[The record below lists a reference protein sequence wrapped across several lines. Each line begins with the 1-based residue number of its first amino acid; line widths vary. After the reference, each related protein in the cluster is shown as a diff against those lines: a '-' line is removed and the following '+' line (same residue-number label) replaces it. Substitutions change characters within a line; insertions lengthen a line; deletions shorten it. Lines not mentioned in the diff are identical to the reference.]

1 MCTGSGG
8 FRSWLPITQQRCSG
22 TLIGKGPPGMTSV
35 SPAASSTT
43 EREFSGRQAPWS
55 NEAEQAVLGAML
67 LDQDAALKAA
77 EFLDDTMF
85 YREGHRLLVRSML
98 SLTERGDVID
108 PVTIRDELSRRGDLD
123 RAGGMEYIA
132 ALIDVVP
139 TAANVDYHA
148 KIVRDK
154 AVLRRLV
161 EAATGII
168 QDVYEGHGTAGEVL
182 DNAEHRVFQV
192 AQFRRAEE
200 FIRIKELIWPTMERI
215 EQLQSGAGSVTGVPS
230 GFADLDRLTAGFQ
243 RADLVILAA
252 RPSMGKTALAL
263 NIVQHAAIEHNTG
276 VAFFSIEMSKDALVQ
291 RLLCSEGLVDAQRLR
306 RGQLRDDDYPKLARA
321 AGLLGTAPIWI
332 DDSAS
337 LTPLAMRSKA
347 RRLKAEHDIA
357 LVIVDYL
364 QLMQGPSD
372 SENRQQEISYI
383 SRSLKALA
391 KELDVP
397 VVAISQLSRAPEQR
411 GGEHRRPQL
420 SDLRESGAIEQDADV
435 VCFIYRQE
443 FYDGPVDPK
452 TNESIEGIAEVI
464 VGKQRNGPTGMVK
477 LHFKKEY
484 TRFDNYTARDA
495 PSLEAGR
502 V

>member
-1 MCTGSGG
+1 
-8 FRSWLPITQQRCSG
+8 
-22 TLIGKGPPGMTSV
+22 MTSA

-43 EREFSGRQAPWS
+43 EREFAGRQAPWS

-85 YREGHRLLVRSML
+85 YREGHRLLFRAMIA
-98 SLTERGDVID
+98 LTERGDVID
-108 PVTIRDELSRRGDLD
+108 PVTLRDELARRGDLD
-123 RAGGMEYIA
+123 RAGGIEYVST
-132 ALIDVVP
+132 LIDVVP
-139 TAANVDYHA
+139 TAANVEYHA
-148 KIVRDK
+148 RIVRDK

-168 QDVYEGHGTAGEVL
+168 QDVYEGHTAAGEVL

-200 FIRIKELIWPTMERI
+200 FTRIKELIWPTMERI
-215 EQLQSGAGSVTGVPS
+215 EQLQAGAGSVTGVPS
-230 GFADLDRLTAGFQ
+230 GFTDLDRLTAGFQ
-243 RADLVILAA
+243 RADLIILAG
-252 RPSMGKTALAL
+252 RPSMGKTAFAL
-263 NIVQHAAIEHNTG
+263 NVVQHAAIEHNVK
-276 VAFFSIEMSKDALVQ
+276 VAIFSLEMSKDALVQ

-306 RGQLRDDDYPKLARA
+306 RGQLRDDDYPRLARA
-321 AGLLGTAPIWI
+321 AGLLGQAPIWI

-347 RRLKAEHDIA
+347 RRLKAEHDIG
-357 LVIVDYL
+357 LVVVDYL

-391 KELDVP
+391 KELDIP
-397 VVAISQLSRAPEQR
+397 VVALSQLSRAPEQR

-452 TNESIEGIAEVI
+452 TNESIEGVAEVI
-464 VGKQRNGPTGMVK
+464 VGKQRNGPTGTSK
-477 LHFKKEY
+477 LYFKKEF
-484 TRFDNYTARDA
+484 TRFDNYSPREA
-495 PSLEAGR
+495 PPEA
-502 V
+502 VSV

>member
-1 MCTGSGG
+1 
-8 FRSWLPITQQRCSG
+8 
-22 TLIGKGPPGMTSV
+22 MTSV
-35 SPAASSTT
+35 SPVVSSTA
-43 EREFSGRQAPWS
+43 ERSSEFAGRQAPWS

-77 EFLDDTMF
+77 EVLDDTMF
-85 YREGHRLLVRSML
+85 YREGHRLLFRAMIA
-98 SLTERGDVID
+98 LTERGDVID
-108 PVTIRDELSRRGDLD
+108 PVTLRDELARRGDLD
-123 RAGGMEYIA
+123 RAGGMEYVA
-132 ALIDVVP
+132 SLIDVVP
-139 TAANVDYHA
+139 TAANIDYHA

-154 AVLRRLV
+154 AVLRRQV

-168 QDVYEGHGTAGEVL
+168 QDVYEGRGTAGEVL

-192 AQFRRAEE
+192 AQFRRSEE
-200 FIRIKELIWPTMERI
+200 FSRIKELIWPTMERI
-215 EQLQSGAGSVTGVPS
+215 EQLQSGGGSVTGVPS
-230 GFADLDRLTAGFQ
+230 GFLDLDRLTAGFQ
-243 RADLVILAA
+243 RADLVIVAA

-263 NIVQHAAIEHNTG
+263 NIIQHAAIEHNVG
-276 VAFFSIEMSKDALVQ
+276 VAIFSLEMSKDALVQ

-332 DDSAS
+332 DDSAA

-357 LVIVDYL
+357 LVVVDYL
-364 QLMQGPSD
+364 QLMQGPGD

-464 VGKQRNGPTGMVK
+464 VGKQRNGPTGTVK

-484 TRFDNYTARDA
+484 TRFDNYTSRDA
-495 PSLEAGR
+495 PHEAAR

>member
-1 MCTGSGG
+1 
-8 FRSWLPITQQRCSG
+8 
-22 TLIGKGPPGMTSV
+22 MTSA
-35 SPAASSTT
+35 SPAVSSTA
-43 EREFSGRQAPWS
+43 ERSSEFAGRQAPWS

-85 YREGHRLLVRSML
+85 YREGHRLLFRAMIA
-98 SLTERGDVID
+98 LTERGDVID
-108 PVTIRDELSRRGDLD
+108 PVTLRDELARRGDLD
-123 RAGGMEYIA
+123 RAGGMEYVA

-168 QDVYEGHGTAGEVL
+168 QDVYEGRGTAGEVL

-192 AQFRRAEE
+192 AQFRRSEE
-200 FIRIKELIWPTMERI
+200 FSRIKELIWPTMERI

-230 GFADLDRLTAGFQ
+230 GFLDLDRLTAGFQ

-263 NIVQHAAIEHNTG
+263 NMVQHAAIEHNTG
-276 VAFFSIEMSKDALVQ
+276 VAIFSLEMSKDALVQ

-332 DDSAS
+332 DDSAA

-357 LVIVDYL
+357 MVIVDYL
-364 QLMQGPSD
+364 QLMQGPGD

-452 TNESIEGIAEVI
+452 SNESIEGIAEVI
-464 VGKQRNGPTGMVK
+464 VGKQRNGPTGTVK

-495 PSLEAGR
+495 PHEPAR

>member
-1 MCTGSGG
+1 
-8 FRSWLPITQQRCSG
+8 
-22 TLIGKGPPGMTSV
+22 MTSA
-35 SPAASSTT
+35 SPAVSSTA
-43 EREFSGRQAPWS
+43 ERSSEFAGRQAPWS

-85 YREGHRLLVRSML
+85 YREGHRLLFRAMIA
-98 SLTERGDVID
+98 LTERGDVID
-108 PVTIRDELSRRGDLD
+108 PVTLRDELARRGDLD
-123 RAGGMEYIA
+123 RAGGMEYVA

-168 QDVYEGHGTAGEVL
+168 QDVYDGRATAGEVL

-192 AQFRRAEE
+192 AQFRRSEE
-200 FIRIKELIWPTMERI
+200 FSRIKELIWPTMERI

-230 GFADLDRLTAGFQ
+230 GFLDLDRLTAGFQ
-243 RADLVILAA
+243 RADLVIVAA

-263 NIVQHAAIEHNTG
+263 NIVQHAAIEHNVG
-276 VAFFSIEMSKDALVQ
+276 VAIFSLEMSKDALVQ

-332 DDSAS
+332 DDSAA

-357 LVIVDYL
+357 MVIVDYL
-364 QLMQGPSD
+364 QLMQGPGD

-452 TNESIEGIAEVI
+452 SNENIEGIAEVI
-464 VGKQRNGPTGMVK
+464 VGKQRNGPTGTVK

-484 TRFDNYTARDA
+484 TRFDNYTSRDTPQEAAR
-495 PSLEAGR
+495 

>member
-1 MCTGSGG
+1 
-8 FRSWLPITQQRCSG
+8 
-22 TLIGKGPPGMTSV
+22 MTSV
-35 SPAASSTT
+35 SPLASSPP
-43 EREFSGRQAPWS
+43 ERSAEYAGRQTPWS

-77 EFLDDTMF
+77 EILDDTMF
-85 YREGHRLLVRSML
+85 YKESHRLLFRSML

-108 PVTIRDELSRRGDLD
+108 PVTLRDELSRRGDLD
-123 RAGGMEYIA
+123 RAGGMEYLA
-132 ALIDVVP
+132 ALVDVVP
-139 TAANVDYHA
+139 TAANIDYHA

-168 QDVYEGHGTAGEVL
+168 QDVYEGHDTAGEVL

-192 AQFRRAEE
+192 AQFRRVEE

-215 EQLQSGAGSVTGVPS
+215 ESLQSGAGALTGVPS
-230 GFADLDRLTAGFQ
+230 GFTDLDRYTAGFQ
-243 RADLVILAA
+243 RSDLVIIAA

-263 NIVQHAAIEHNTG
+263 NIVQHAAIEHNTAT
-276 VAFFSIEMSKDALVQ
+276 AFFSLEMSKDQLVQ

-332 DDSAS
+332 DDSAA

-364 QLMQGPSD
+364 QLMQGPGD
-372 SENRQQEISYI
+372 VENRQQEISYI

-464 VGKQRNGPTGMVK
+464 VGKQRNGPTGTVK

-484 TRFDNYTARDA
+484 TRFDNYTAREA
-495 PSLEAGR
+495 PGGGGGGASA
-502 V
+502 

>member
-1 MCTGSGG
+1 
-8 FRSWLPITQQRCSG
+8 
-22 TLIGKGPPGMTSV
+22 MTSV
-35 SPAASSTT
+35 SPAVSSTA
-43 EREFSGRQAPWS
+43 ERGSADFTGRQAPWS

-77 EFLDDTMF
+77 EILDDTMF
-85 YREGHRLLVRSML
+85 YREGHRLLFRGMIA
-98 SLTERGDVID
+98 LTERGDVID
-108 PVTIRDELSRRGDLD
+108 PVTLRDELVRRGDLD
-123 RAGGMEYIA
+123 RAGGMEYVA

-139 TAANVDYHA
+139 TAANIDYHSR
-148 KIVRDK
+148 IVRDK

-161 EAATGII
+161 EAATAII
-168 QDVYEGHGTAGEVL
+168 NDIYTGHGTAGEVL

-230 GFADLDRLTAGFQ
+230 GFLDLDRLTAGFQ

-276 VAFFSIEMSKDALVQ
+276 VAFFSLEMSKDALVQ

-332 DDSAS
+332 DDSAA

-347 RRLKAEHDIA
+347 RRLKAEHDIS

-364 QLMQGPSD
+364 QLMQGPGD
-372 SENRQQEISYI
+372 VENRQQEISYI

-452 TNESIEGIAEVI
+452 TNESLEGIAEVI
-464 VGKQRNGPTGMVK
+464 VGKQRNGPTGTIK

-484 TRFDNYTARDA
+484 TRFDNYTARDTPA
-495 PSLEAGR
+495 EAAR
-502 V
+502 A

>member
-1 MCTGSGG
+1 M
-8 FRSWLPITQQRCSG
+8 
-22 TLIGKGPPGMTSV
+22 M
-35 SPAASSTT
+35 
-43 EREFSGRQAPWS
+43 
-55 NEAEQAVLGAML
+55 

-77 EFLDDTMF
+77 EVLDDTMF
-85 YREGHRLLVRSML
+85 YREGHRLLFRSMIA
-98 SLTERGDVID
+98 LTERGDVID
-108 PVTIRDELSRRGDLD
+108 PVTLRDELSRRGDLD

-132 ALIDVVP
+132 TLIDVVP

-148 KIVRDK
+148 RIIRDK

-168 QDVYEGHGTAGEVL
+168 QDVYEGHDTANEVL

-192 AQFRRAEE
+192 AQFRRSEE

-215 EQLQSGAGSVTGVPS
+215 EQLQSGEGSVTGIPS
-230 GFADLDRLTAGFQ
+230 GFVDLDRLTAGFQ

-263 NIVQHAAIEHNTG
+263 NIVQHAAIEHNTA
-276 VAFFSIEMSKDALVQ
+276 VAIFSLEMSKDQLVQ

-332 DDSAS
+332 DDSAA
-337 LTPLAMRSKA
+337 LTPLGMRSKA

-364 QLMQGPSD
+364 QLMQGPGD
-372 SENRQQEISYI
+372 VENRQQEISYI

-452 TNESIEGIAEVI
+452 TNESIEGLAEVI

-484 TRFDNYTARDA
+484 TRFDNYTAREA
-495 PSLEAGR
+495 PSHEAAR

>member
-1 MCTGSGG
+1 
-8 FRSWLPITQQRCSG
+8 
-22 TLIGKGPPGMTSV
+22 MTSV
-35 SPAASSTT
+35 SPLASSKA
-43 EREFSGRQAPWS
+43 ERSAEYAGRQAPWS
-55 NEAEQAVLGAML
+55 NEAEQAVLGAMM

-85 YREGHRLLVRSML
+85 YKESHRLLFRSML

-108 PVTIRDELSRRGDLD
+108 PVTLRDELSRRGDLD

-132 ALIDVVP
+132 SLIDVVP
-139 TAANVDYHA
+139 TSANIDYHA

-161 EAATGII
+161 EASTGII

-182 DNAEHRVFQV
+182 DNAEHRIFQV

-215 EQLQSGAGSVTGVPS
+215 EQLQSGAGSVTGIPS

-243 RADLVILAA
+243 QSDLVILAA

-276 VAFFSIEMSKDALVQ
+276 VAFFSLEMSKDQLVQ

-332 DDSAS
+332 DDSAA

-347 RRLKAEHDIA
+347 RRLKSEHDIA

-364 QLMQGPSD
+364 QLMQGPGD
-372 SENRQQEISYI
+372 VENRQQEISYI

-391 KELDVP
+391 KELGVP
-397 VVAISQLSRAPEQR
+397 VVALSQLSRAPEQR

-435 VCFIYRQE
+435 VVFIYRQE

-464 VGKQRNGPTGMVK
+464 VGKQRNGPTGNLK

-484 TRFDNYTARDA
+484 TRFDNYSPREA
-495 PSLEAGR
+495 PVSA
-502 V
+502 